1 MKANKKMKW
10 IFVVILMAL
19 LTAGGLMVWAEPPDS
34 KDGAKQSDAEPG
46 VSNTGRAAASS
57 VSGPASIPRAA
68 PRISVDAELIGTAVI
83 EGGRSYAVFQMAEGA
98 RFVREGDEIVGGVR
112 LVQIERNRVGVDSNG
127 IQQEIRLG
135 SSDGIQQQVR
145 PGSIR
150 GPVTEADVQRLWDYR
165 RQKVNSILEW
175 VSRHKG

>member
-1 MKANKKMKW
+1 MTPNKKTKW
-10 IFVVILMAL
+10 IVVAILVAL
-19 LTAGGLMVWAEPPDS
+19 GAAGGLMVWAAPPDS
-34 KDGAKQSDAEPG
+34 KDGAEQSDAEPG
-46 VSNTGRAAASS
+46 VSNSGRVAASL
-57 VSGPASIPRAA
+57 SGPASITRAT

-112 LVQIERNRVGVDSNG
+112 LVQVERNRVGVESNG

-150 GPVTEADVQRLWDYR
+150 GPVTETDVQRLWDYR
-165 RQKVNSILEW
+165 REKVNSILEW
-175 VSRHKG
+175 VARHKG